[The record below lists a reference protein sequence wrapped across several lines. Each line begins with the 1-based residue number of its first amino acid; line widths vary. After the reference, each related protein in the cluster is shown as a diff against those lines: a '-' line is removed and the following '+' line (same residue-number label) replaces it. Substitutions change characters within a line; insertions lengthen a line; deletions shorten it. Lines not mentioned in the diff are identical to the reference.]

1 MRMFN
6 KRIRA
11 VAAGAAF
18 LLMLVAAAPAPAV
31 SAAGVGAEARWRREP
46 SDGCATSSAEITLA
60 SGAIAETIGLELT
73 QIGASPVS
81 RSIERNVELAYNGH
95 RYGKL
100 STRAPGVVAEVPRD
114 VGEMVSKGDVL
125 AVIDSMELAA
135 TKSDLLVA
143 VETAKLW
150 ERNASRERAMVEQG
164 VGVEREALAAET
176 SAAEGRIAVNRAR
189 QRLRALGLSKEQ
201 VEAVE
206 RDGETS
212 SLLALLAP
220 FDGTI
225 VERAAVV
232 GELAEPGRALLA
244 VADTGVMWAMVD
256 LLEVDGA
263 VVKTGQRVEVM
274 LDGLPGRVFP
284 GRLTWISAELDH
296 RTRALRARVEVENE
310 AGLLRANMFGRV
322 RVFVGESEAAV
333 LLPKGA
339 AQWEGCCNIAF
350 VRSEASEGT
359 FRVARL
365 RLSHDAGDY
374 YEVSA
379 GLSAG
384 DEVVVGGSH
393 ILKNELLKDSVGAAC
408 CEVDHLAK

>member
-6 KRIRA
+6 KRVRA
-11 VAAGAAF
+11 VAVGAAF
-18 LLMLVAAAPAPAV
+18 FLMLGAAAPAPEGP
-31 SAAGVGAEARWRREP
+31 SVGAEARWRREP
-46 SDGCATSSAEITLA
+46 SAGCATSSAEITLA
-60 SGAIAETIGLELT
+60 SGAIAETIGLELA
-73 QIGASPVS
+73 QIGAAPVS

-100 STRAPGVVAEVPRD
+100 STRAPGVVEEVRRD
-114 VGEMVSKGDVL
+114 VGELVSKGDVL
-125 AVIDSMELAA
+125 AVIDSMELAS

-150 ERNASRERAMVEQG
+150 ERNASRERALVEQG
-164 VGVEREALAAET
+164 VGAEREALAAET

-201 VEAVE
+201 VEVVE
-206 RDGETS
+206 REGETS
-212 SLLALLAP
+212 SLLELLAP

-256 LLEVDGA
+256 LLEMDGA

-310 AGLLRANMFGRV
+310 EGLLRANMFGRA
-322 RVFVGESEAAV
+322 RMFVGESEAAV

-350 VRSEASEGT
+350 VRSEGSAST
-359 FRVARL
+359 FRAALL
-365 RLSHDAGDY
+365 RLTHDAGGF
-374 YEVSA
+374 YEVSE
-379 GLSAG
+379 GLKAG
-384 DEVVVGGSH
+384 DVVVVGGSH